1 MGTVELLYDDVSADR
16 PSSVVVHEVDTD
28 GLPGEVHATLTLPS
42 TWTAGAPAVFS
53 APANTSL
60 AANTTYAVVVRVTGS
75 AAVTFRSTL
84 SNTETPADTDWAIA
98 DTYHFWSTNSSVWTP
113 SSTGRSM
120 FIRVNDT
127 LTATTNN
134 APEFSA
140 SAPTRSVAEN
150 TAAGENIGDALPE
163 ATDAD
168 SGDTL
173 TYSLEGTDK
182 DSFTLD
188 GRQLKTKSGVS
199 YDYETK
205 TSYSVT
211 LKVDDGNGGTDTLA
225 VTVDVTDVEEKPDTP
240 EAPTVTATSGSDT
253 SLDVSWTAP
262 GLNGGPAI
270 TGYEVQYRK
279 GETGDF
285 TARTHSGTGTTTTI
299 AELETGESYQVQ
311 VKAKNG
317 ETDSDWS
324 SSGTGSTN
332 AAGNTAATG
341 APTITGTAQVGQT
354 LMAVTSGIVDANG
367 LTSVSYTYQWIRVNG
382 TDADIS
388 GATSSTYTLV
398 AADEGKTIKVRVTF
412 TDDASNPEMLTSAA
426 TATVTMDGTADP
438 TAPRPIRAGA
448 AQGGTFA
455 SVLFSEL
462 LTGLE
467 PTVPAAVAR
476 ALTVTVDGVDLK
488 FDEVTAGTTGGGL
501 HTYLQMNLPTGT
513 LIYQGQTVTVS
524 YDKTA
529 AGADALADTDGNQVA
544 SFADYPADN
553 QSTVSRPANA
563 SCFVQS
569 GETELWSAT
578 LTVGTGTIFGDTYY
592 GYEVNESVGS
602 LSSNTFT
609 FRTNTIQVLSLNYID
624 ATGESLLFGVQNIAG
639 VTPSDGLLGANNF
652 ILCLGSQSFAIDNP
666 GRFGNDSQIY
676 NHGLSWSDGETVA
689 VKLKQVT
696 VNAAA
701 TGAPTVTGTAE
712 VDQTLT
718 ADTSGIRDDDGLT
731 DVSYTYQWIRV
742 EGGTESDIAGA
753 RSSTYTL
760 VDDDEGKT
768 IKVKVTFTDD
778 ADNPETLTSAPT
790 AAVTPN
796 TAATGAPTITGS
808 AQVGRRVDAD
818 TTGIMD
824 ADGLTSVSYT
834 YQWIRVAGGT
844 ESDIAGARS
853 STYTL
858 VAADEGKTIKVE
870 VTFTDDGGN
879 PETLTSAPTP
889 TVTAA
894 GAAAEALPAL
904 PSGETAV
911 QTFQMVSGGV
921 GNSSGYAASFGG
933 STLTPST
940 FTFDGTTYTVTRIT
954 TSRSNGGSLN
964 LILSPH
970 PTAAEV
976 ADLKLYIGAS
986 IVLNFSDVFL
996 RTNNAFIWLDSSK
1009 FGDSTTPFL
1018 PRGATVNLRI
1028 SQPTPTAAVNTA
1040 ATGAPTITGTAQVDQ
1055 RLTAVTTGIR
1065 DADGLTSPTY
1075 TYQWIRVNG
1084 TDADIAGATSST
1096 YTLVAGD
1103 EGKTIKVKVTFDDDA
1118 GNNETLTSAPTAAVT
1133 AAGNTAASG
1142 APTITGAA
1150 QVDQTLTAV
1159 TTGIRDADGLTS
1171 PTYTYQ
1177 WIRVNGT
1184 DADIAGATSS
1194 TYTLVAG
1201 DEGKTIKVKVTFDD
1215 DAGNNET
1222 LTSAPTAAVTASTPD
1237 PSSGDGDTDGDG
1249 DGGDGDGDGGDGGDG
1264 DGDGGDGGDGDGDGG
1279 GGDGDGGDGDGDT
1292 EPEPEPF
1299 GVEIVGV
1306 PDVAVAGESYELT
1319 AQSDEAS
1326 LVYAWSVD
1334 AGTITPDTAQT
1345 VVWTAPATA
1354 GVAWIH
1360 VDVTREDGTKA
1371 GQSAYVRV
1379 EVPEPEPEPVPALPL
1394 LGQLLL
1400 ALGLLGLG
1408 VLRRAGLSRRGGA
1421 GS

>member
-1 MGTVELLYDDVSADR
+1 MTVGNDALNYGYLASSYGTLSEDSFSIGSTDYTVVNIRINTQFVTSLLVLRVTPA
-16 PSSVVVHEVDTD
+16 
-28 GLPGEVHATLTLPS
+28 LPD
-42 TWTAGAPAVFS
+42 TWTLVLGDKEFPLSAKDRTNFIGALVWDEPGIS
-53 APANTSL
+53 
-60 AANTTYAVVVRVTGS
+60 
-75 AAVTFRSTL
+75 
-84 SNTETPADTDWAIA
+84 
-98 DTYHFWSTNSSVWTP
+98 WSV
-113 SSTGRSM
+113 
-120 FIRVNDT
+120 
-127 LTATTNN
+127 
-134 APEFSA
+134 
-140 SAPTRSVAEN
+140 
-150 TAAGENIGDALPE
+150 
-163 ATDAD
+163 
-168 SGDTL
+168 GDT
-173 TYSLEGTDK
+173 
-182 DSFTLD
+182 
-188 GRQLKTKSGVS
+188 VS
-199 YDYETK
+199 VK
-205 TSYSVT
+205 LV
-211 LKVDDGNGGTDTLA
+211 
-225 VTVDVTDVEEKPDTP
+225 PPTP
-240 EAPTVTATSGSDT
+240 
-253 SLDVSWTAP
+253 
-262 GLNGGPAI
+262 
-270 TGYEVQYRK
+270 
-279 GETGDF
+279 
-285 TARTHSGTGTTTTI
+285 
-299 AELETGESYQVQ
+299 
-311 VKAKNG
+311 
-317 ETDSDWS
+317 
-324 SSGTGSTN
+324 
-332 AAGNTAATG
+332 
-341 APTITGTAQVGQT
+341 
-354 LMAVTSGIVDANG
+354 
-367 LTSVSYTYQWIRVNG
+367 
-382 TDADIS
+382 
-388 GATSSTYTLV
+388 
-398 AADEGKTIKVRVTF
+398 
-412 TDDASNPEMLTSAA
+412 
-426 TATVTMDGTADP
+426 
-438 TAPRPIRAGA
+438 PRPIRAGA

-462 LTGLE
+462 VTGLE

-524 YDKTA
+524 YDKTV
-529 AGADALADTDGNQVA
+529 AGADALADADGNQVA

-666 GRFGNDSQIY
+666 GVLTDITFT

-853 STYTL
+853 STYNL

-879 PETLTSAPTP
+879 PETLTSAPTA

-921 GNSSGYAASFGG
+921 GNSSGYAARFGG

-1009 FGDSTTPFL
+1009 FGDATTPFL

-1040 ATGAPTITGTAQVDQ
+1040 ATGAPAITGTAQVDQ

-1065 DADGLTSPTY
+1065 DDDGLTSVSYTYQWIRVNGTDADIAGATSSTYTLVADDEGKTIKVRVTFTDDESNPETLTSVPTAAVTAAGNTAATGAPTVTGTAQVDQRLTAVTTGIRDDDGLTSPTY

-1096 YTLVAGD
+1096 YTLVAAD
-1103 EGKTIKVKVTFDDDA
+1103 EGKTIKVKVTFTDDA
-1118 GNNETLTSAPTAAVT
+1118 DNTETLTSAPTT
-1133 AAGNTAASG
+1133 M
-1142 APTITGAA
+1142 
-1150 QVDQTLTAV
+1150 
-1159 TTGIRDADGLTS
+1159 
-1171 PTYTYQ
+1171 
-1177 WIRVNGT
+1177 
-1184 DADIAGATSS
+1184 
-1194 TYTLVAG
+1194 
-1201 DEGKTIKVKVTFDD
+1201 
-1215 DAGNNET
+1215 
-1222 LTSAPTAAVTASTPD
+1222 VTASTPD

-1249 DGGDGDGDGGDGGDG
+1249 DGGD
-1264 DGDGGDGGDGDGDGG
+1264 
-1279 GGDGDGGDGDGDT
+1279 GDGDGGDGDGDT

>member
-1 MGTVELLYDDVSADR
+1 MTVGNEGVNYGYFASLYGTLSGDSFSIGSTDYTVVNIRINTQID
-16 PSSVVVHEVDTD
+16 PS
-28 GLPGEVHATLTLPS
+28 PLTLRVTPALPDN
-42 TWTAGAPAVFS
+42 WTLVLGDKEFPFS
-53 APANTSL
+53 AKD
-60 AANTTYAVVVRVTGS
+60 Y
-75 AAVTFRSTL
+75 
-84 SNTETPADTDWAIA
+84 TDFIGGLVWDESGIS
-98 DTYHFWSTNSSVWTP
+98 WSV
-113 SSTGRSM
+113 
-120 FIRVNDT
+120 
-127 LTATTNN
+127 
-134 APEFSA
+134 
-140 SAPTRSVAEN
+140 
-150 TAAGENIGDALPE
+150 
-163 ATDAD
+163 
-168 SGDTL
+168 GDT
-173 TYSLEGTDK
+173 
-182 DSFTLD
+182 
-188 GRQLKTKSGVS
+188 VS
-199 YDYETK
+199 VK
-205 TSYSVT
+205 LV
-211 LKVDDGNGGTDTLA
+211 
-225 VTVDVTDVEEKPDTP
+225 PPTP
-240 EAPTVTATSGSDT
+240 
-253 SLDVSWTAP
+253 
-262 GLNGGPAI
+262 
-270 TGYEVQYRK
+270 
-279 GETGDF
+279 
-285 TARTHSGTGTTTTI
+285 
-299 AELETGESYQVQ
+299 
-311 VKAKNG
+311 
-317 ETDSDWS
+317 
-324 SSGTGSTN
+324 
-332 AAGNTAATG
+332 
-341 APTITGTAQVGQT
+341 
-354 LMAVTSGIVDANG
+354 
-367 LTSVSYTYQWIRVNG
+367 
-382 TDADIS
+382 
-388 GATSSTYTLV
+388 
-398 AADEGKTIKVRVTF
+398 
-412 TDDASNPEMLTSAA
+412 
-426 TATVTMDGTADP
+426 
-438 TAPRPIRAGA
+438 PRPIRAGA

-462 LTGLE
+462 VTGLE

-524 YDKTA
+524 YDKTV
-529 AGADALADTDGNQVA
+529 AGADALADADGNQVA

-609 FRTNTIQVLSLNYID
+609 FRTNTIQVLSLYYID

-666 GRFGNDSQIY
+666 GVLTDITFT

-718 ADTSGIRDDDGLT
+718 ADTSGIRDADGLT

-853 STYTL
+853 STYNL

-921 GNSSGYAASFGG
+921 GNSSGYAARFGG

-1009 FGDSTTPFL
+1009 FADSTTPFL

-1040 ATGAPTITGTAQVDQ
+1040 ATGAPAITGTAQVDQ

-1065 DADGLTSPTY
+1065 DDDGLTSVSYTYQWIRVNGGTETEIGTDSSTYTLVADDEGKTIKVRVTFTDDESNPETLTSVPTAAVTAAGNTAATGAPTVTGTAQVDQTLTAVTTGITDADGLTSPTY

-1096 YTLVAGD
+1096 YTLVAAD
-1103 EGKTIKVKVTFDDDA
+1103 EGKTIKVKVTFTDDA
-1118 GNNETLTSAPTAAVT
+1118 DNTETLTSAPTT
-1133 AAGNTAASG
+1133 M
-1142 APTITGAA
+1142 
-1150 QVDQTLTAV
+1150 
-1159 TTGIRDADGLTS
+1159 
-1171 PTYTYQ
+1171 
-1177 WIRVNGT
+1177 
-1184 DADIAGATSS
+1184 
-1194 TYTLVAG
+1194 
-1201 DEGKTIKVKVTFDD
+1201 
-1215 DAGNNET
+1215 
-1222 LTSAPTAAVTASTPD
+1222 VTASTPD

-1249 DGGDGDGDGGDGGDG
+1249 DGGDGDGDGGDGGGGDG
-1264 DGDGGDGGDGDGDGG
+1264 DGDGGDGDGG